1 MISMDKKYKT
11 RDGHDVRIL
20 CVDYNSIYIG
30 SCVVG
35 TYKVDGDKEF
45 LTTWSAEGKFGSGRS
60 SGMDLIEVKEKK
72 TINGWV
78 NIYPIDS
85 FVFHDS
91 EREAKE
97 GALSRIIASV
107 PITIEYTE
115 GEGLSDD

>member
-45 LTTWSAEGKFGSGRS
+45 LTTWSAEGKLWSGRS
-60 SGMDLIEVKEKK
+60 SGMDLIEVKPRIKREVW
-72 TINGWV
+72 INV
-78 NIYPIDS
+78 YPTRAYAHPSKEIADS
-85 FVFHDS
+85 AYF
-91 EREAKE
+91 AKD
-97 GALSRIIASV
+97 RIACV